1 MTERIEDVLAEMIN
15 VSTEIRVRTSAL
27 AKMEGSLARSDEP
40 LLRDALDT
48 TRRELSLLHQLK
60 GELIGRLLTL
70 ENGARDR
77 AATNR
82 PMPIP

>member
-1 MTERIEDVLAEMIN
+1 MTERIEDVLVETIN

-60 GELIGRLLTL
+60 GELIHRLQAL
-70 ENGARDR
+70 ENGGRDG
-77 AATNR
+77 AADNR

>member
-27 AKMEGSLARSDEP
+27 AKMEGSLARDEP